1 MKFVVRIFHFVEVV
15 HTYVMSSVS
24 KRLDIK
30 RRKNVVVVHSWA
42 DRSHGSLLNCFNF
55 VLMIPRLRRARSRHK
70 APQRKSGPRTPHCM
84 RQLERNIN
92 QKELDRS

>member
-24 KRLDIK
+24 ESLDIT
-30 RRKNVVVVHSWA
+30 RRKNVVVVHSWE

-55 VLMIPRLRRARSRHK
+55 ARQVTRHAG
-70 APQRKSGPRTPHCM
+70 APYWGGVF
-84 RQLERNIN
+84 
-92 QKELDRS
+92 